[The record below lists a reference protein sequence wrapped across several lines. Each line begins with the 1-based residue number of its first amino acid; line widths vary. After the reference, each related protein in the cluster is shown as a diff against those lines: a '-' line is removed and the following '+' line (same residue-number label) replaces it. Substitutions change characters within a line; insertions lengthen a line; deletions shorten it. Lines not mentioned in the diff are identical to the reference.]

1 MRNKVLRLY
10 HSLAKPGAH
19 NGSGFKRIC
28 ILFTVLLTALTGCGR
43 MPEESFG
50 SGTDEKKLQIVTTI
64 FPPYDFARQIGG
76 EAVEVTMLL
85 KPGMESHSYE
95 PTPVD
100 IMTIMNSDIFIYAG
114 GESDVWVEELLE
126 GNDRKVESYALLD
139 WVDPLEEETAEGM
152 QVKGH
157 DHAHDAHDPDD
168 DDHTALE
175 NTDDD
180 DHTIFGDQGSGDHT
194 AFEAPGDENHAVHAV
209 HLDESEYD
217 EHVWTSPK
225 NAMVITEK
233 LCSVMS
239 KKDPVHAA
247 AFAENAA
254 AYRNKLEELDSAFL
268 AVVEQAERRTL
279 IFGDRF
285 PLLYFVK
292 TYGLD
297 YYAAFPGCSMET
309 EPSAATI
316 AFLTDK
322 VKQEQIPVIFYLE
335 MSNGKIAEAI
345 AETTGA
351 KTLVF
356 YSGHSITAKDLEAGE
371 DYLSLMYRNVE
382 ALQTALGKR

>member
-1 MRNKVLRLY
+1 M
-10 HSLAKPGAH
+10 LAA
-19 NGSGFKRIC
+19 
-28 ILFTVLLTALTGCGR
+28 LLAALSGCGQVTGGGTAAPQEAQDAKHDAAADE
-43 MPEESFG
+43 MPPVNVN
-50 SGTDEKKLQIVTTI
+50 KLRIVTTI
-64 FPPYDFARQIGG
+64 FPSFDFAKQVGG
-76 EAVEVTMLL
+76 ENVEVTMLL

-100 IMTIMNSDIFIYAG
+100 IITIMNSDIFIYAG
-114 GESDVWVEELLE
+114 GESDVWVEDLLE
-126 GNDRKVESYALLD
+126 GNDGNVESYALLD

-157 DHAHDAHDPDD
+157 DHDHDHDHEHSHD
-168 DDHTALE
+168 
-175 NTDDD
+175 
-180 DHTIFGDQGSGDHT
+180 
-194 AFEAPGDENHAVHAV
+194 HAV
-209 HLDESEYD
+209 HLEETEYD

-225 NAMVITEK
+225 NAMVIVEE
-233 LCSVMS
+233 LCRVMS
-239 KKDPVHAA
+239 EQDPAHAA
-247 AFAENAA
+247 VFKENAA
-254 AYRNKLEELDSAFL
+254 SYEEKLSELDSAFA
-268 AVVEQAERRTL
+268 AVVEQAKRSTV

-309 EPSAATI
+309 EPSAATV

-322 VKQEQIPVIFYLE
+322 VREEQIPVIFYLE
-335 MSNGKIAEAI
+335 MSNGKIADAI

-351 KTLVF
+351 QTMVF

-382 ALQTALGKR
+382 ALKAALG

>member
-1 MRNKVLRLY
+1 MRLSVWA
-10 HSLAKPGAH
+10 LALSA
-19 NGSGFKRIC
+19 
-28 ILFTVLLTALTGCGR
+28 ALSGCGR
-43 MPEESFG
+43 LPEG
-50 SGTDEKKLQIVTTI
+50 SASRAPDEKRLRIVTTI
-64 FPPYDFARQIGG
+64 FPPYDFARRIGG
-76 EAVEVTMLL
+76 ENVEVTMLL

-126 GNDRKVESYALLD
+126 GNDRRVESYALLD

-157 DHAHDAHDPDD
+157 DHDHADEDHAGEEAENGE
-168 DDHTALE
+168 HTAPDEPE
-175 NTDDD
+175 NGNDAA
-180 DHTIFGDQGSGDHT
+180 HGSG
-194 AFEAPGDENHAVHAV
+194 AV

-225 NAMVITEK
+225 NAVVIVET
-233 LCSVMS
+233 LCGIMS
-239 KKDPVHAA
+239 EKDPAHAA
-247 AFAENAA
+247 VYAENAA
-254 AYRNKLEELDSAFL
+254 SYSEELKELDGAFE
-268 AVVEQAERRTL
+268 AVVERSGRRTL
-279 IFGDRF
+279 VFGDRF

-351 KTLVF
+351 KTMVF
-356 YSGHSITAKDLEAGE
+356 YSGHSISAEDLAAGE

-382 ALQTALGKR
+382 ALRTALGSAETE

>member
-1 MRNKVLRLY
+1 MLQPCHSRAGRRPSIGCRLLKSGIMLAALAAVLSGCSY
-10 HSLAKPGAH
+10 PAESDGAK
-19 NGSGFKRIC
+19 K
-28 ILFTVLLTALTGCGR
+28 
-43 MPEESFG
+43 
-50 SGTDEKKLQIVTTI
+50 EKKLQIVTTV
-64 FPPYDFARQIGG
+64 FPPYDFARQIGR
-76 EAVEVTMLL
+76 EDAEVVMLL

-95 PTPVD
+95 PTPAD

-114 GESDVWVEELLE
+114 GESDVWVEDLLE
-126 GNDRKVESYALLD
+126 GSDRKVESYALLD

-157 DHAHDAHDPDD
+157 DH
-168 DDHTALE
+168 
-175 NTDDD
+175 
-180 DHTIFGDQGSGDHT
+180 GG
-194 AFEAPGDENHAVHAV
+194 NHMEEEDHAV

-233 LCSVMS
+233 LCSVMAD
-239 KKDPVHAA
+239 KDPVHAA
-247 AFAENAA
+247 VFEENAA
-254 AYRNKLEELDSAFL
+254 DYCDKLKELDSAFE
-268 AVVEQAERRTL
+268 AVTENAERRTL

-285 PLLYFVK
+285 PLLYFVR
-292 TYGLD
+292 TYGLE

-322 VKQEQIPVIFYLE
+322 VKQERIPVIFYLE

-351 KTLVF
+351 QTMVF
-356 YSGHSITAKDLEAGE
+356 YSGHSITARDLEAGE

-382 ALQTALGKR
+382 ALKTALGEAGAGDGK